1 MCVVIL
7 EDHVLVSEFSLALQ
21 EKKVLEAL
29 THDIDVPC
37 IVQWRM
43 LWYSAPTS
51 LDNALLN
58 DGVILET
65 FNEPMNWAFQSA
77 FVLPHWRMNTPR
89 SRFLR
94 SIRAMLEGVTEWVWD
109 PERDMHGWEQGGR
122 PDLLLDDEDD
132 EQDEDNGPEDL

>member
-1 MCVVIL
+1 MGVCQICGKHADLFKKLWFAMVKDIRKTFRVNKIYSIIEAVNLVCVDIL
-7 EDHVLVSEFSLALQ
+7 EDHVLVSEFCLALQ
-21 EKKVLEAL
+21 ETKVLEAL

-65 FNEPMNWAFQSA
+65 FNESMNWAFQSA
-77 FVLPHWRMNTPR
+77 FVLPHWRMNTP
-89 SRFLR
+89 
-94 SIRAMLEGVTEWVWD
+94 
-109 PERDMHGWEQGGR
+109 
-122 PDLLLDDEDD
+122 
-132 EQDEDNGPEDL
+132 